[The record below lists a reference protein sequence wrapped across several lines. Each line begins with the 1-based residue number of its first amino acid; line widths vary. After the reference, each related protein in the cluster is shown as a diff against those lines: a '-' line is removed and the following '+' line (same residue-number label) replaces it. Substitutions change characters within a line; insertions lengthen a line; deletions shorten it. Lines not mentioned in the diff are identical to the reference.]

1 MRHVCTAGLF
11 RLSIATAFAQDTPRA
26 EIFGGYSHLHID
38 SQGVTGSSLNP
49 LCNDALGAGACPAGT
64 FQIHNAFNGW
74 NGSVHAN
81 VNHWL
86 GVAADFM
93 SGMAVGNKVRL
104 GDMIRGRWQTE
115 SAVPLGN
122 Q

>member
-1 MRHVCTAGLF
+1 MCHVCTAGLF
-11 RLSIATAFAQDTPRA
+11 CLSIATAFAQDTPRA
-26 EIFGGYSHLHID
+26 EVFDDYFHLHID
-38 SQGVTGSSLNP
+38 TQGVTGSALDA
-49 LCNDALGAGACPAGT
+49 LCNDALRAGACPAGT
-64 FQIHNAFNGW
+64 LQIYTAFHGW

-86 GVAADFM
+86 GVAADSM
-93 SGMAVGNKVRL
+93 SGMAAGNKVRP
-104 GDMIRGRWQTE
+104 GYMIRGGWQTE